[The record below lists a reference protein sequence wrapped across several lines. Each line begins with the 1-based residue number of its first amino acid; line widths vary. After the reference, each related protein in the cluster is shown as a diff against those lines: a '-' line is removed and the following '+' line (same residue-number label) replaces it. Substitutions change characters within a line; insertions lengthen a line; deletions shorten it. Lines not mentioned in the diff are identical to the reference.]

1 MQINTHGFS
10 VLKVVPWK
18 CIIFLLKNTSDCS
31 FPAELAHRRTFLA
44 CHIFN
49 AYKCCLCYSVYM
61 LLPDRSR
68 VLSHQGAM
76 WCVWGF
82 YDIDS
87 YVTASFFTAYVC
99 TENSSA
105 LTKLSLKVLLR
116 FVLFYTFYCHSL
128 LEALK
133 MYPRLRLD
141 TDLKGFVLVSCC
153 LWWQCVASD
162 SLMPCMKVIMWGGGY
177 IVCVMEEIVMLK
189 LL

>member
-1 MQINTHGFS
+1 
-10 VLKVVPWK
+10 
-18 CIIFLLKNTSDCS
+18 
-31 FPAELAHRRTFLA
+31 
-44 CHIFN
+44 
-49 AYKCCLCYSVYM
+49 M

-68 VLSHQGAM
+68 VPSHQGAM

-105 LTKLSLKVLLR
+105 LTKLSLKVLLS

-162 SLMPCMKVIMWGGGY
+162 SLMPCMKVIMGWGGTLCVSWKKTSCSSCCIMIRLSFL
-177 IVCVMEEIVMLK
+177 IVLN
-189 LL
+189 LLSVFWSD